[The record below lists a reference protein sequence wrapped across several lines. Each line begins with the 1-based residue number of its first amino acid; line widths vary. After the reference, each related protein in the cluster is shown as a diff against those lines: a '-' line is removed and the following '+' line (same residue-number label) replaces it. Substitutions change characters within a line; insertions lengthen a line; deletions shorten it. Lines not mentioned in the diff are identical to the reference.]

1 MKDLW
6 NLDYNWNLTD
16 STWLRTERLDLYW
29 SGVTYIPDNYF
40 KYKKCLSGITY
51 QYVNT
56 LNDIYNKNAMVGK
69 TWCIYDMYNEFDI
82 INNFM
87 VNMDM

>member
-29 SGVTYIPDNYF
+29 SGVTYIPENYF
-40 KYKKCLSGITY
+40 KYKKYRNI
-51 QYVNT
+51 
-56 LNDIYNKNAMVGK
+56 K
-69 TWCIYDMYNEFDI
+69 
-82 INNFM
+82 
-87 VNMDM
+87 